1 MTVGLSLARL
11 LVIVA
16 GIAIA
21 LLGLY
26 LIALPG
32 GPGTIVGIYTVL
44 GGLALIVGA
53 VIERVRYRSE
63 AGDRDGAPPGAP
75 AASRPGPRSSRD
87 SGGRTRCSP
96 TRHRVK

>member
-11 LVIVA
+11 LVIV
-16 GIAIA
+16 GGVAIA

-53 VIERVRYRSE
+53 VVGRVRPDE
-63 AGDRDGAPPGAP
+63 P
-75 AASRPGPRSSRD
+75 AASRPGLRSSHD
-87 SGGRTRCSP
+87 SGGPTRCSP
-96 TRHRVK
+96 TRHRVN

>member
-11 LVIVA
+11 LVVVA

-44 GGLALIVGA
+44 
-53 VIERVRYRSE
+53 
-63 AGDRDGAPPGAP
+63 
-75 AASRPGPRSSRD
+75 
-87 SGGRTRCSP
+87 
-96 TRHRVK
+96 